1 MSVDIYKPGK
11 TETPELLTKR
21 RALATL
27 LALEG
32 LVLVAFPPEF
42 YAGLAF
48 FLAAGLLD
56 FVTAQKLARQNKH
69 PSLTGLSYEA

>member
-42 YAGLAF
+42 FAGLAF
-48 FLAAGLLD
+48 ILAAGLID
-56 FVTAQKLARQNKH
+56 HVPSRKLAKHNRQ
-69 PSLTGLSYEA
+69 PSISGLSYD